1 MLAYLGE
8 IKGSRKRLGKRTHGE
23 ARLSGESQVR
33 AMVRPK
39 MEREYKP
46 PEDSERRTFH
56 RHPFVA
62 QAEVTEV
69 RTGQRI
75 AAQTTELSP
84 SGCYMGATDPFAEGA
99 KVRVKLTKDGQEFES
114 GAIVLRVHAEFG
126 MGVAFDELNPTQ
138 QAILDRWLDEIPG

>member
-1 MLAYLGE
+1 
-8 IKGSRKRLGKRTHGE
+8 
-23 ARLSGESQVR
+23 
-33 AMVRPK
+33 

-46 PEDSERRTFH
+46 PEENTERRTFH
-56 RHPFVA
+56 RRPFVA

-69 RTGQRI
+69 RSGQRI

-84 SGCYMGATDPFAEGA
+84 SGCYMGAADPFAEGA
-99 KVRVKLTKDGQEFES
+99 RVRVKLTKNGQEFET

-126 MGVAFDELNPTQ
+126 MGVAFDELTPAQ

>member
-1 MLAYLGE
+1 
-8 IKGSRKRLGKRTHGE
+8 
-23 ARLSGESQVR
+23 
-33 AMVRPK
+33 

-46 PEDSERRTFH
+46 PQENTDRRTFH

-62 QAEVTEV
+62 QAEVTEL
-69 RTGQRI
+69 RTGARI

-84 SGCYMGATDPFAEGA
+84 SGCYLGAADPFAEGA
-99 KVRVKLTKDGQEFES
+99 KVHVKLTKDGHAFET

-126 MGVAFDELNPTQ
+126 MGVAFDELNPAQ